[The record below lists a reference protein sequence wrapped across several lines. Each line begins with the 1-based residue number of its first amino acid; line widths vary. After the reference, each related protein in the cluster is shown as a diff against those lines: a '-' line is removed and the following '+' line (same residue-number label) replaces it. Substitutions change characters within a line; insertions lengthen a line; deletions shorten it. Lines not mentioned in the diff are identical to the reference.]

1 MKVFLYDTNLIISS
15 KIKNQLKALGVQLV
29 NRENVGEDCIALV
42 NLESPKGLEISKELK
57 EKGIKVIGYCGH
69 KNLSLMQEAKNL
81 GVDLVVP
88 NSQVVA
94 NLANI
99 LHEV

>member
-1 MKVFLYDTNLIISS
+1 LIISS

-29 NRENVGEDCIALV
+29 NRENVDEDCIALV

-88 NSQVVA
+88 NSQVAA

>member
-29 NRENVGEDCIALV
+29 NRENVDEDCIALV

>member
-29 NRENVGEDCIALV
+29 NRENVDEDCIALV

-88 NSQVVA
+88 NSQVAA

>member
-88 NSQVVA
+88 NSQVAA

>member
-1 MKVFLYDTNLIISS
+1 MKVFLYDTNLVISS

-29 NRENVGEDCIALV
+29 NRENVDEDCIALV

-88 NSQVVA
+88 NSQVAA